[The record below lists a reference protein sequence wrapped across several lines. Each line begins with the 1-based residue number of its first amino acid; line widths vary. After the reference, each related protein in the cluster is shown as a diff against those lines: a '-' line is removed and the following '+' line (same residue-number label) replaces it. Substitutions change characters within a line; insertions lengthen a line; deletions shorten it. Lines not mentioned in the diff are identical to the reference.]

1 MGATAPCEPLT
12 VNSPPALSIPGAQ
25 SVTAGTTV
33 RFVVNATDGSKTV
46 TLTASGLPVG
56 ATFSST
62 QSFAGGASSIF
73 SWTPSDSQ
81 APGDYNVTFTAKD
94 TALGILTVSQV
105 TIHVSPL
112 NKSPPLPILSYSVFG
127 IVGFLAIVA
136 VALVLRRLQ
145 SPRRKP

>member
-1 MGATAPCEPLT
+1 M
-12 VNSPPALSIPGAQ
+12 
-25 SVTAGTTV
+25 V
-33 RFVVNATDGSKTV
+33 RFIVNATDGSKTV
-46 TLTASGLPVG
+46 TLTASGLPPG

-81 APGDYNVTFTAKD
+81 APGNYNVTFTAQD
-94 TALGILTVSQV
+94 AQGVSTVSQL

-112 NKSPPLPILSYSVFG
+112 NRSPSLPILSYSVFG
-127 IVGFLAIVA
+127 IVGFLAVVA
-136 VALVLRRLQ
+136 VALVLRRVQ